1 MRPNLILSRLFAA
14 VSAMLA
20 MVGYVSAEPYSK
32 IRFEPIPSDILPSSE
47 VRKLYQDSDGYIW
60 IPTYNGLARY
70 DGYGVVTY
78 GMHDVSGVAFN
89 SFVNVV
95 AEDRDKVIWI
105 GTERGLF
112 RLDKK
117 TGTISAT
124 GCEAVDD
131 CNISVII
138 CDTGNGIWVG
148 SDKGLFRK
156 NASEHYFRPVTMR
169 NADGKLVTDI
179 TSVVKDANCSLWV
192 ASYGSGLL
200 RYDLREERTYTYDD
214 EILRHAHVVFCDADG
229 NVWVGTWGAG
239 LIRLINPYA
248 PGRMQYARY
257 MHREDDD
264 TVLLDDIVYAI
275 EEDITQNTLWV
286 GTRSGLSI
294 LHDPDHR
301 PSFQNFKP
309 GEDVGDLPYNEV
321 NSIMRARDNL
331 MWIGMLGGGVCK
343 IQTAGMKFEFNRL
356 DPVRARFNTSSVRSM
371 YYIGEGEY
379 WLGLLDFGLIR
390 YNTRSGRIVSYRE
403 HPDLCVLPYTSTVNA
418 IIRRNATSELCFA
431 TWSSGVWCYDE
442 KRHRVRQINRNT
454 LPLFADDCVLA
465 LREDPDGNLWIGS
478 RSGIYIESASGQLST
493 LDMWLGRKTPFAS
506 TRIFDICCV
515 GGGVVWIATNG
526 DGIIRVDTKR
536 RDWIQYRRGAGMTA
550 DNVYC
555 LGTDDAGNLWAGTIA
570 DGLAVYSPSED
581 RFKAVTAFPNIEKK
595 GITNIAR
602 DENGRMWITTN
613 DAVFSFS
620 PDENGTPEHI
630 NTYIITADLQSF
642 FFNRN
647 ASARVEY
654 GRMAFGGSNGLRIFT
669 GNRIQP
675 HQSKLPIVLTDFR
688 VHNQSL
694 RTMPEKEREHISSRE
709 IDYADE
715 VTLTHRQNNFYIEF
729 SMLSYANPMD
739 NIFKYKLDGFD
750 KEYVLVDSQHRFAS
764 YNNLPAGIYTFHL
777 QAAGGNGVWSSNERV
792 LKVRI
797 LPAPWRSWWA
807 VAFYLAALAGV
818 AYGAIRFLRYRLRMQ
833 HEIRIS
839 KFERRKTEELNH
851 AKLQFFTNVTHELMT
866 PLTIIITSLD
876 SLRSTSTD
884 REALYNVISVN
895 ATRLMRLIQQIL
907 EFRKVESGNLKIR
920 VSQGD
925 VAAFVRK
932 CVEAFAPL
940 VSKKRLRVY
949 FQSSADRIEG
959 WFDSDKLDKIV
970 YNLLSNAAKY
980 TPDEGEIKI
989 RVGMESP
996 GFVGIMIANSGEC
1009 MSQQTI
1015 DGLFKRFYDGNY
1027 RKFHTIGTGIGL
1039 SLVKDLTDIHKGHIR
1054 VSSSEREGNCF
1065 RVVLPIGRDAYS
1077 GEEVDESVPGPDSA
1091 DLMPGSA
1098 ELPSMRPDEA
1108 VAGDGLMYTILI
1120 VDDNEELR
1128 VLVSNLLAAYFH
1140 IEMASGGEEAL
1151 QLLAEKPVD
1160 LVVSDIMMPGMDGI
1174 ELCAKIKGTFEYCHI
1189 PVILLTAKN
1198 TDDSRI
1204 EGYDSGADGYVTK
1217 PFNFKLLHAQIVN
1230 QLRKQERKGSHFRNQ
1245 LVFEIEALE
1254 YTSMDEDF
1262 MRRAMAC
1269 VNAHIDDGEFSQAD
1283 FTREMNTSR
1292 TVLTEK
1298 LKSLTGLTPTAFMVD
1313 IRLRAAYRLLEQ
1325 QRHMRIAD
1333 LAYAVGFND
1342 PKYFSTCFRKK
1353 FGISPKEFI
1362 EQLEGKGEKIV

>member
-1 MRPNLILSRLFAA
+1 MRLNPIHLRLFTTILA
-14 VSAMLA
+14 VLVMFGVVA
-20 MVGYVSAEPYSK
+20 AEPYSK
-32 IRFEPIPSDILPSSE
+32 IRFMPIPSDLLPSSE

-78 GMHDVSGVAFN
+78 GMHDVSSVTFN

-117 TGTISAT
+117 TGNISAA
-124 GCEAVDD
+124 GCDEVDD
-131 CNISVII
+131 CNVSVII

-156 NASEHYFRPVTMR
+156 NASEHDFRPVTMH
-169 NADGKLVTDI
+169 NAAGNPVSDI
-179 TSVVKDANCSLWV
+179 TSIVKDSNCNLWI

-200 RYDLREERTYTYDD
+200 RYDIREDRAYTYDD
-214 EILRHAHVVFCDADG
+214 EVLRQAHVVFCDASG
-229 NVWVGTWGAG
+229 NIWVGTWGAG
-239 LIRLINPYA
+239 LVRLINPYA
-248 PGRMQYARY
+248 PGRMRYTRY
-257 MHREDDD
+257 MHCEGDD
-264 TVLLDDIVYAI
+264 TALLDDIVYAI
-275 EEDITQNTLWV
+275 EEDLAQNTLWV

-294 LHDPDHR
+294 LHDPDLR

-343 IQTAGMKFEFNRL
+343 IQTGGTKFEFNRL

-371 YYIGEGEY
+371 YYIGDGEY

-403 HPDLCVLPYTSTVNA
+403 HPDLCTLPYTSTVNA
-418 IIRRNATSELCFA
+418 IIRRTATSELCFA
-431 TWSSGVWCYDE
+431 TWSSGVWCYNE
-442 KRHRVRQINRNT
+442 ARRSVRQINRNT

-465 LREDPDGNLWIGS
+465 LREDSDGNLWIGS
-478 RSGIYIESASGQLST
+478 RSGIYIESAEGQLAT
-493 LDMWLGRKTPFAS
+493 LDMWLGEATSFAS
-506 TRIFDICCV
+506 APVFDICCA
-515 GGGVVWIATNG
+515 GDGSVWIATNG
-526 DGIIRVDTKR
+526 DGIVRVDTKKR
-536 RDWIQYRRGAGMTA
+536 TWCQYRLGAGMTA

-555 LGTDDAGNLWAGTIA
+555 LATDDAGNVWAGTIA
-570 DGLAVYSPSED
+570 DGLAVYSQSQGC
-581 RFKAVTAFPNIEKK
+581 FKAVTAFPNIEKK

-630 NTYIITADLQSF
+630 NTYIITADMQSF

-675 HQSKLPIVLTDFR
+675 HQSRLPIVLTDFR

-694 RTMPEKEREHISSRE
+694 RAMPAEERAHIASRE

-715 VTLTHRQNNFYIEF
+715 ITLTHKQNNFYIEF
-729 SMLSYANPMD
+729 SMLSYANPRD
-739 NIFKYKLDGFD
+739 NIFKYKLEGFD
-750 KEYVLVDSQHRFAS
+750 REYVLVDSQHRFAS
-764 YNNLPAGIYTFHL
+764 YNNLPAGVYTFRL
-777 QAAGGNGVWSSNERV
+777 QAAGGNGVWSSNERM
-792 LKVRI
+792 LKICI

-807 VAFYLAALAGV
+807 VGLYALALAGV
-818 AYGAIRFLRYRLRMQ
+818 VYGAVRFLRYRLRMQ

-876 SLRSTSTD
+876 NLRSASGD

-907 EFRKVESGNLKIR
+907 EFRKVESGNLRIR
-920 VSQGD
+920 VSPGD
-925 VAAFVRK
+925 VAVFVRK

-949 FQSSADRIEG
+949 FLCPADRIEG
-959 WFDSDKLDKIV
+959 WFDPDKLDKIV

-989 RVGMESP
+989 RVETESP
-996 GFVGIMIANSGEC
+996 GFVGIAVANSGEC

-1039 SLVKDLTDIHKGHIR
+1039 SLVKDLTDIHKGYIR
-1054 VSSSEREGNCF
+1054 VSSSEQDGNCF
-1065 RVVLPIGRDAYS
+1065 RVVLPVARDAYS
-1077 GEEVDESVPGPDSA
+1077 GEEVDESAEETASSELLQGP
-1091 DLMPGSA
+1091 A
-1098 ELPSMRPDEA
+1098 EPLPVRPD
-1108 VAGDGLMYTILI
+1108 GTDTTGGQTYTVLI

-1140 IEMASGGEEAL
+1140 VEMAADGEEAL
-1151 QLLAEKPVD
+1151 RVLAEKPVD
-1160 LVVSDIMMPGMDGI
+1160 LVVSDLMMPGMDGI
-1174 ELCAKIKGTFEYCHI
+1174 ELCARIKGTFEYCHI
-1189 PVILLTAKN
+1189 PVILLTARN

-1204 EGYDSGADGYVTK
+1204 EGYGSGADGYVTK
-1217 PFNFKLLHAQIVN
+1217 PFNFKLLHTQIVN
-1230 QLRKQERKGSHFRNQ
+1230 LLRKQERKGSHFRNQ
-1245 LVFEIEALE
+1245 LIFEVEALE

-1283 FTREMNTSR
+1283 FTQEMNTSR

-1298 LKSLTGLTPTAFMVD
+1298 LKSLTGMTPTAFMVD
-1313 IRLRAAYRLLEQ
+1313 IRLRAAHRLLEE

-1353 FGISPKEFI
+1353 FGVSPREFI
-1362 EQLEGKGEKIV
+1362 EQLEGKGEKII